1 MYVHKPKDTDK
12 HEHFIKHLVYILTL
26 YLDIQI
32 RYHCPEEEI
41 ALGPSCWLWDYL
53 RRSGASGFLLPL
65 SGGADSSSV
74 AAIVGCMC
82 QLVIKDIEDGD
93 DQVKADSLRIG
104 QYKNGEFPTD
114 SREFVKRI
122 FYTVYMGTENSSE
135 ATRSRA
141 KRLADEIGAWHLN
154 VDIDSVVSALLS
166 LFQTLTGKRLRYK
179 YDCSSAD
186 INPIGSV
193 SKQDLRSFLRWAA
206 IHLHYPSLAEI
217 EAAPPTA
224 ELEPIRSDYNQVFLL
239 TRSCKVLRFGLYR
252 PIWVVRT
259 SPIGY
264 WYVDRPLLGGTIE
277 ISRRREL
284 PWFPA
289 RSVGET
295 RRDNASSSRAGTR
308 RCLVSP
314 CGEKG
319 ERGNLWPYQ
328 FRKIDE
334 LVNKAADQKAANLTE
349 QRPVDSDIMSGCGSG
364 TGVVAVGSSNPNA
377 GL

>member
-1 MYVHKPKDTDK
+1 MAYSGLISTKNKVSSYRGSTSSFREQASHQADVPSVRAPYKLCQAFNLGTVPSSPVEVSFSLLIALCK
-12 HEHFIKHLVYILTL
+12 VYKKL

-114 SREFVKRI
+114 SREFAKRI

-239 TRSCKVLRFGLYR
+239 TRSCFTCYTFNYEVAPY
-252 PIWVVRT
+252 
-259 SPIGY
+259 
-264 WYVDRPLLGGTIE
+264 LL
-277 ISRRREL
+277 S
-284 PWFPA
+284 
-289 RSVGET
+289 
-295 RRDNASSSRAGTR
+295 
-308 RCLVSP
+308 
-314 CGEKG
+314 
-319 ERGNLWPYQ
+319 
-328 FRKIDE
+328 
-334 LVNKAADQKAANLTE
+334 
-349 QRPVDSDIMSGCGSG
+349 
-364 TGVVAVGSSNPNA
+364 GVVSISFT
-377 GL
+377 